1 MSASLTVDAATQA
14 AARETRPSFL
24 GLLGGELFKV
34 SRLRTIWVLTLLL
47 VGIIAAPYL
56 FYLAT
61 PSLKDSIISTPL
73 AALTVATQRDL
84 AILRVF
90 SGMYLLIVTAYVVGL
105 EYQQG
110 TIRIVLARGVGR
122 LQLLGAKVVALA
134 GIGLAVLVVGILLNT
149 LLTGG
154 LLLVLTGNL
163 NAFQSLTAEYW
174 TDSWYY
180 VLTVAA
186 SMGVTML
193 VALASTVIGRT
204 LAFGLGVGLSFFPA
218 DNIGTVMMNLVYRFT
233 HNDFWLKIT
242 AYLLGPNL
250 NAMPTVIV
258 PAKVVT
264 VQTPHGLMHVTQ
276 QAATIGLQPFTTVD
290 GTHTLVVTLVY
301 ALIFAVVAVFLTWR
315 RDVLE

>member
-1 MSASLTVDAATQA
+1 MSASLIVDAGTRGA
-14 AARETRPSFL
+14 APETRPSFL

-84 AILRVF
+84 AVLRVF

-134 GIGLAVLVVGILLNT
+134 AIGLTVLVVGILLNG

-180 VLTVAA
+180 VLTVAV

-193 VALASTVIGRT
+193 VALASTVIGRN

-233 HNDFWLKIT
+233 QNDFWLKIT
-242 AYLLGPNL
+242 AYFLGPNL

-264 VQTPHGLMHVTQ
+264 VQTPGGIEHVTQ
-276 QAATIGLQPFTTVD
+276 QAATVGFQPFTSID
-290 GTHTLVVTLVY
+290 GTHTLMVALVY
-301 ALIFAVVAVFLTWR
+301 ALIFAAVAVVLTWR